1 MLLRW
6 TVWGSVAVLSFG
18 LYGLAEGAEGKIKGV
33 AFGDYYFVATGANK
47 NENGFK
53 FRRIYMTYDLKWN
66 DRWSG
71 RVRYEANDS
80 GFGGEAA
87 ATPGALAPSSVPGS
101 PARRNF
107 DSLSCWH
114 TNVTLAVYIDL

>member
-1 MLLRW
+1 MRNI
-6 TVWGSVAVLSFG
+6 
-18 LYGLAEGAEGKIKGV
+18 LYPSCGMNRRLPVRCASRTQ
-33 AFGDYYFVATGANK
+33 TG
-47 NENGFK
+47 
-53 FRRIYMTYDLKWN
+53 WN

-87 ATPGALAPSSVPGS
+87 ATPGAFATESVPGT

-114 TNVTLAVYIDL
+114 TNVTMAVYIDV